1 MSVKRCP
8 TCGDLYLAAVDSCA
22 TCGTSLVAVDDASAD
37 APAAAGEGND
47 LPEPTE
53 VAGDRLQWA
62 LDSWTMEG
70 RRLLDGMLAS
80 ADIPRAWQGATLVAP
95 ASVRDA
101 VDGMVEVVAR
111 GDARVGVDDG
121 TLAELDAAA
130 EEGDTVGYEVSDWSS
145 DALDRL
151 EERLTASEVPYGWD
165 ADGDLVVATA
175 HEKVVDGIFDA
186 LAGGSADGDD
196 GPDALETL
204 SDLFLAADKLVRNPD
219 DGAAARSLAATS
231 AVVEDMVLPFGF
243 APGTWSS
250 ILEQAGELSRRI
262 DAGDTEEE
270 PVTEAAVRLRETLR
284 DHV

>member
-22 TCGTSLVAVDDASAD
+22 SCGTVLVAVEEPSAESSAD
-37 APAAAGEGND
+37 ERGES
-47 LPEPTE
+47 EVPTPQE

-95 ASVRDA
+95 ATVRDT

-130 EEGDTVGYEVSDWSS
+130 EEGDTVGYEVSGWSS

-151 EERLTASEVPYGWD
+151 EERLVASEVPYGWD
-165 ADGDLVVATA
+165 ADGDLVVAVA
-175 HEKVVDGIFDA
+175 HEDVVDGIFDA
-186 LAGGSADGDD
+186 LSGGADEDDD
-196 GPDALETL
+196 GPAALETL
-204 SDLFLAADKLVRNPD
+204 SDLFLAADRLARNPD
-219 DGAAARSLAATS
+219 DGAAARALASTS
-231 AVVEDMVLPFGF
+231 VVVEDMALPFGF

-250 ILEQAGELSRRI
+250 IIDQATELSRRI
-262 DAGDTEEE
+262 EAGDPDEE
-270 PVTEAAVRLRETLR
+270 PVTDAATTLRETLR
-284 DHV
+284 DYV